1 MHRRALGYDLRLKPT
16 GNAAPDWSLRR
27 RQTFLLRP
35 EIAWPLSVDES
46 VWDSL
51 FRPPGY
57 KGIGVGWPTLTVE
70 PRDYPHQ
77 ILGLWQDIRA
87 MQACAGSQLLK
98 AGIEIRIDLLT
109 DTPWQTLER
118 WEFLADYPE
127 PMTEPEIV
135 WESLGFDIS
144 DDLGPSG
151 LSNCG
156 YDEEV
161 LEWRSR
167 WRSALNE
174 HGLVSRVQDAFVLRA
189 EMDKRVE
196 EHAPFTVFQIWQL
209 PSYARIQ

>member
-1 MHRRALGYDLRLKPT
+1 
-16 GNAAPDWSLRR
+16 
-27 RQTFLLRP
+27 
-35 EIAWPLSVDES
+35 
-46 VWDSL
+46 
-51 FRPPGY
+51 
-57 KGIGVGWPTLTVE
+57 
-70 PRDYPHQ
+70 
-77 ILGLWQDIRA
+77 
-87 MQACAGSQLLK
+87 
-98 AGIEIRIDLLT
+98 
-109 DTPWQTLER
+109 
-118 WEFLADYPE
+118 
-127 PMTEPEIV
+127 MTEPEIV